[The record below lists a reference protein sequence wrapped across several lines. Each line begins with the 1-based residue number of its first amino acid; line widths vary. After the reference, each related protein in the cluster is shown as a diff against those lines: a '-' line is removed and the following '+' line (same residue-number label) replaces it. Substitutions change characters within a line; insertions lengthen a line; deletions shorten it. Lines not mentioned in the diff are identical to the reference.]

1 MAVVDGYAYVD
12 TMTVEQ
18 LRHYAADAGK
28 SKEEQEKITE
38 PEVKLTYLANGDAS
52 KEENTATNASAEGS
66 QDKELEMYEASELAS
81 LMRQMY
87 EGNLDLKKQIA
98 EGKVPESFPEE
109 WKKIHTAEATNP
121 EELNETFDALAKQYI
136 ANMESIAEAKSTAEA
151 KIAYNAMVGTCA
163 SCHQIYCTGPLAK
176 IKK

>member
-1 MAVVDGYAYVD
+1 
-12 TMTVEQ
+12 MTKKLIV
-18 LRHYAADAGK
+18 AGCL
-28 SKEEQEKITE
+28 I
-38 PEVKLTYLANGDAS
+38 GAS
-52 KEENTATNASAEGS
+52 FFVACQQQENTGTEETESNASAESGHE
-66 QDKELEMYEASELAS
+66 KELDMYEASELAS

-98 EGKVPESFPEE
+98 DGKVPASFPEE

-121 EELNETFDALAKQYI
+121 EELNETFGALAKQYI
-136 ANMESIAEAKSTAEA
+136 ANMEAISKAETTAEA

-176 IKK
+176 IKKMRFSKAELAQ

>member
-1 MAVVDGYAYVD
+1 MYKKILIAGCLIGASFFVACQQQESAE
-12 TMTVEQ
+12 VE
-18 LRHYAADAGK
+18 
-28 SKEEQEKITE
+28 ETE
-38 PEVKLTYLANGDAS
+38 S
-52 KEENTATNASAEGS
+52 NASAESG
-66 QDKELEMYEASELAS
+66 QEKELDMYEASELAS

-136 ANMESIAEAKSTAEA
+136 ANMEAISKAESTAAA
-151 KIAYNAMVGTCA
+151 KIAYNAMIGTCA

-176 IKK
+176 IKKMRFSPAELAE

>member
-1 MAVVDGYAYVD
+1 
-12 TMTVEQ
+12 MTKKLLV
-18 LRHYAADAGK
+18 AGCLIGA
-28 SKEEQEKITE
+28 SFFVACQQQ
-38 PEVKLTYLANGDAS
+38 DAS

-176 IKK
+176 IKKMRFSQAELAE